1 MMYPFLTLDDST
13 EIVHSQT
20 LQDGNVKVYIE
31 KPDEKDGFHHA
42 TCFLPEYRWIDI
54 FGFSD
59 TDIQKYQKKYCMNIS
74 VDIVGA
80 FIFYIKEKQRN
91 DSPACYSNS
100 FF

>member
-20 LQDGNVKVYIE
+20 LEDGNVKVYIE

-42 TCFLPEYRWIDI
+42 TCFLPEYRWTDI

-59 TDIQKYQKKYCMNIS
+59 TDIQKYQKI
-74 VDIVGA
+74 IVSTAHLIMRFAAEGGLENA
-80 FIFYIKEKQRN
+80 AGF
-91 DSPACYSNS
+91 
-100 FF
+100 

>member
-13 EIVHSQT
+13 DIVHSQT

-59 TDIQKYQKKYCMNIS
+59 TDIQKYQKIIESTAHLIIRFAAEGGLENAA
-74 VDIVGA
+74 G
-80 FIFYIKEKQRN
+80 F
-91 DSPACYSNS
+91 
-100 FF
+100 